1 MEEVKQSLQQK
12 QENYKAV
19 YLQKR
24 TICNRQSVYIS
35 GEIQKRIMQIIG
47 VITGKQVSI
56 GNFIDN
62 VLEEHLNTHNDV
74 LSALYR
80 EEMQKGIFN
89 EQTFKQVC
97 GRFSGFASQVERICK
112 ENTRQ
117 PDEWLSGR
125 EVCALLGISIRSLQ
139 NYRDSGKLGY
149 SQIGNKLYYKS
160 ADIERLIVEC
170 TENKITNYQSNNK

>member
-1 MEEVKQSLQQK
+1 MEEVKQSLQKK
-12 QENYKAV
+12 QENYKAA

-24 TICNRQSVYIS
+24 TICNNRQSVYIS
-35 GEIQKRIMQIIG
+35 GEIQKRIMQIVG

-89 EQTFKQVC
+89 EP
-97 GRFSGFASQVERICK
+97 K
-112 ENTRQ
+112 EKN
-117 PDEWLSGR
+117 
-125 EVCALLGISIRSLQ
+125 V
-139 NYRDSGKLGY
+139 
-149 SQIGNKLYYKS
+149 
-160 ADIERLIVEC
+160 
-170 TENKITNYQSNNK
+170 

>member
-1 MEEVKQSLQQK
+1 MEEVKQSLHQK

-35 GEIQKRIMQIIG
+35 GKIQKRIMQIVG

-62 VLEEHLNTHNDV
+62 ILEEHLNTHNDV

-89 EQTFKQVC
+89 QP
-97 GRFSGFASQVERICK
+97 K
-112 ENTRQ
+112 EKN
-117 PDEWLSGR
+117 
-125 EVCALLGISIRSLQ
+125 V
-139 NYRDSGKLGY
+139 
-149 SQIGNKLYYKS
+149 
-160 ADIERLIVEC
+160 
-170 TENKITNYQSNNK
+170 

>member
-1 MEEVKQSLQQK
+1 MEEAKQSLQKK

-24 TICNRQSVYIS
+24 IICNRQSVYIS
-35 GEIQKRIMQIIG
+35 GEIQKRIMQIVG

-62 VLEEHLNTHNDV
+62 VLEEHL
-74 LSALYR
+74 
-80 EEMQKGIFN
+80 
-89 EQTFKQVC
+89 
-97 GRFSGFASQVERICK
+97 
-112 ENTRQ
+112 NTRQ

-160 ADIERLIVEC
+160 ADIERLIAEC

>member
-24 TICNRQSVYIS
+24 TVSNRQSVYIS
-35 GEIQKRIMQIIG
+35 GEIQKRIMQIVG

-62 VLEEHLNTHNDV
+62 ILEEHLNTHNDV

-80 EEMQKGIFN
+80 EEMRKGLFN
-89 EQTFKQVC
+89 Q
-97 GRFSGFASQVERICK
+97 SK
-112 ENTRQ
+112 EKN
-117 PDEWLSGR
+117 
-125 EVCALLGISIRSLQ
+125 V
-139 NYRDSGKLGY
+139 
-149 SQIGNKLYYKS
+149 
-160 ADIERLIVEC
+160 
-170 TENKITNYQSNNK
+170 

>member
-1 MEEVKQSLQQK
+1 M
-12 QENYKAV
+12 NII
-19 YLQKR
+19 
-24 TICNRQSVYIS
+24 TI
-35 GEIQKRIMQIIG
+35 E
-47 VITGKQVSI
+47 
-56 GNFIDN
+56 
-62 VLEEHLNTHNDV
+62 
-74 LSALYR
+74 
-80 EEMQKGIFN
+80 

-97 GRFSGFASQVERICK
+97 GRFSSFASQVERIYK

-160 ADIERLIVEC
+160 ADIERLIAEC

>member
-24 TICNRQSVYIS
+24 TVSNRQSVYIS
-35 GEIQKRIMQIIG
+35 GEIQKRIMQIVG

-74 LSALYR
+74 LSALNR
-80 EEMQKGIFN
+80 EEMRKGIFN
-89 EQTFKQVC
+89 QP
-97 GRFSGFASQVERICK
+97 K
-112 ENTRQ
+112 EKN
-117 PDEWLSGR
+117 
-125 EVCALLGISIRSLQ
+125 V
-139 NYRDSGKLGY
+139 
-149 SQIGNKLYYKS
+149 
-160 ADIERLIVEC
+160 
-170 TENKITNYQSNNK
+170 